1 MNARSVA
8 AIAFAIAAIVVAAI
22 FANGYN
28 YKFKTKNTLP
38 VTGSSEYN
46 FEADLIVWSGSYTR
60 ASMDLREAYSLLKS
74 DETRVREYLRT
85 KGIAGTEV
93 VFSSVSIQRQYNEQ
107 FDERGN
113 RINSIFNGYELTQ
126 RVRVESPAIQKV
138 ELVSREVTGLLEA
151 GVELNSEEPQ
161 YYYTKLKDVKIK
173 LLEQAAAD
181 ARKRAETIAESGH
194 SDLGKLRKASMG
206 VFQIIGRNTNEDF
219 SYGGAFNTSSKAKT
233 ATVTVK
239 LEYELE

>member
-1 MNARSVA
+1 MNARTIA
-8 AIAFAIAAIVVAAI
+8 AIAFAIAAVVVAI
-22 FANGYN
+22 VLTNGYN

-60 ASMDLREAYSLLKS
+60 SFMDLKEAYSLLKS
-74 DETRVREYLRT
+74 DESRVREYLNT
-85 KGIAGTEV
+85 KGITGAEV

-138 ELVSREVTGLLEA
+138 ELVSREVTSLLEA

-161 YYYTKLKDVKIK
+161 YYYTKLSDLKIK
-173 LLEQAAAD
+173 LLEQAGAD
-181 ARKRAETIAESGH
+181 ARKRAETIAESGK

-206 VFQIIGRNTNEDF
+206 VFQIIGRNSNEDF

-233 ATVTVK
+233 ATVTVR